1 MISTKLV
8 SKFFGNKNARDLAWR
23 LENGGYEGARKAL
36 DMDSQEIVSEV
47 ITSNLRGLGGAGF
60 PTGKK
65 WTFVPR
71 KSEKPKYLAVNA
83 DEAEPGTF
91 KDRYILEWDP
101 HRLIEGIIIC
111 CKAVGIHT
119 AYIYIRGEYLQ
130 PYERLIAAVEDAYRQ
145 KLLGPD
151 VMGSGFSL
159 DVYVHRGAGA
169 YICGEETALL
179 ESLEGKKGWPRLKPP
194 FPALEGAFGCPTVIN
209 NVETISHLPEILLKG
224 GKWFAELGA
233 ENNGGT
239 RLFAISGCVSNPG
252 VYELPMGTTM
262 RELIYEHAGG
272 IKGGKALKGVIPGGT
287 SSAVL
292 TPDEIDTP
300 LTFDAL
306 AALGSMAGSG
316 AVIVLDEN
324 VCMVKALHNIESFFS
339 HESCGQCT
347 PCREGT
353 SWVHKILSRIIE
365 GNGQKSDLDTLR
377 DFTVNM
383 NGTSI
388 CALCEGAVMALES
401 FITKFEDEFVYFIKE
416 KRSLTEDRKKRPGD
430 ISARNQ

>member
-1 MISTKLV
+1 MAPIKLV
-8 SKFFGNKNARDLAWR
+8 SKFFGNENARNLAWR

-36 DMDSQEIVSEV
+36 SMEPGDIVSEV
-47 ITSNLRGLGGAGF
+47 IASNLRGLGGAGF
-60 PTGKK
+60 PTGRK
-65 WTFVPR
+65 WTFVPAD
-71 KSEKPKYLAVNA
+71 SDKPKYLTVNA

-130 PYERLIAAVEDAYRQ
+130 PYRRIQAAVEEAYAG

-159 DVYVHRGAGA
+159 DIHVHRGAGA

-209 NVETISHLPEILLKG
+209 NVETISHLPEIILKG
-224 GKWFAELGA
+224 GKWFADLGV
-233 ENNGGT
+233 ERNGGT
-239 RLFAISGCVSNPG
+239 RLFAVSGCVEKPG
-252 VYELPMGTTM
+252 VYELPVGTTM
-262 RELIYEHAGG
+262 RALIYEHAGG

-300 LTFDAL
+300 ITVDAL

-316 AVIVLDEN
+316 AVIVLDED
-324 VCMVKALHNIESFFS
+324 VCMVRALHNIETFFA

-347 PCREGT
+347 PCRAGT
-353 SWVHKILSRIIE
+353 SWVQRILSRIID
-365 GNGQKSDLDTLR
+365 GNGHESDLDTLR

-388 CALCEGAVMALES
+388 CALCEGAVMALKS
-401 FITKFEDEFVYFIKE
+401 FITKYEDEFVYFIRE
-416 KRSLTEDRKKRPGD
+416 KRSLAEDRKKGLKKTDQP
-430 ISARNQ
+430 

>member
-1 MISTKLV
+1 MAEIKLV
-8 SKFFGNKNARDLAWR
+8 SKFFGNDQARNLDWR
-23 LENGGYEGARKAL
+23 LENGGYAGARKAL
-36 DMDSQEIVSEV
+36 GMEPGGIVSEV
-47 ITSNLRGLGGAGF
+47 IESNLRGLGGAGF

-65 WTFVPR
+65 WTFVPE

-119 AYIYIRGEYLQ
+119 AYIYIRGEYLL
-130 PYERLIAAVEDAYRQ
+130 PYQRLSNAVEEAYRGN
-145 KLLGPD
+145 LLGPD
-151 VMGSGFSL
+151 IMGSGFSL
-159 DVYVHRGAGA
+159 DVHIHRGAGA

-179 ESLEGKKGWPRLKPP
+179 ESLEGKRGWPRLKPP

-209 NVETISHLPEILLKG
+209 NVETISHLPEIMLRG
-224 GKWFAELGA
+224 GKWFAGLGA

-239 RLFAISGCVSNPG
+239 RLFAVSGCVRKPG
-252 VYELPMGTTM
+252 VYELPLGTTM
-262 RELIYEHAGG
+262 QELIYEHAGG
-272 IKGGKALKGVIPGGT
+272 IRNDRALKGVIPGGT

-292 TPDEIDTP
+292 TADEIDTP

-316 AVIVLDEN
+316 AVIVLDED
-324 VCMVKALHNIESFFS
+324 VCMVKALHNIETFFS

-353 SWVHKILSRIIE
+353 AWVHKILSRIIE
-365 GNGQKSDLDTLR
+365 GNGQASDMDTLR
-377 DFTVNM
+377 DFTINM

-388 CALCEGAVMALES
+388 CALCDGAVMAMKS
-401 FITKFEDEFVYFIKE
+401 FITKFEDEFVYFISN
-416 KRSLTEDRKKRPGD
+416 KRSLAEDRKKEAGRELRG
-430 ISARNQ
+430 